1 MLFKS
6 QSLDQ
11 CFSKA
16 RLKKREKINLIVNKQ
31 MPSMLDINDLSNE
44 SVILLRI
51 SSFEQQRN
59 KTLVLCDFCLRQSK
73 TTRKNV
79 TIVATRCHT
88 ENVFVIIIVENVTAY
103 SYKTTGC
110 DNLMFFRALAAA
122 KEFRQ
127 LIKIRELVR
136 REFHL
141 PSVVENR

>member
-51 SSFEQQRN
+51 SSFEQ
-59 KTLVLCDFCLRQSK
+59 
-73 TTRKNV
+73 
-79 TIVATRCHT
+79 
-88 ENVFVIIIVENVTAY
+88 
-103 SYKTTGC
+103 
-110 DNLMFFRALAAA
+110 
-122 KEFRQ
+122 
-127 LIKIRELVR
+127 
-136 REFHL
+136 
-141 PSVVENR
+141 